1 MTGRADPAET
11 LAEALAYVDNCLDA
25 PARRA
30 FETRLGG
37 DAELRR
43 EVAQWQ
49 AQNREIRCAFGA
61 PARDPLDLGRA
72 SNENGVRRFSE
83 ATRRPETVSRQ
94 FGHAG
99 ALRSPTQPA
108 PDWRRDAPGAILRGA
123 IALLTLSV
131 ALLVA
136 APPEFGPRPPA
147 ALLAAGLAAAHD
159 LAPLPVEFSAD
170 DPVLARR
177 LGPRLTLAPPTPRG
191 LHLLGVRLV
200 PGVQAAAA
208 LYVYQDAGGERATL
222 MVEPL
227 DEIGPAPARR
237 GAIGTLTAIAWTG
250 AGYGFVAA
258 AAQPDDLAALS
269 DAAALE
275 R

>member
-30 FETRLGG
+30 FEARLGG

-61 PARDPLDLGRA
+61 PARDPLDLGSA
-72 SNENGVRRFSE
+72 SNENGVRRSLE
-83 ATRRPETVSRQ
+83 AVRRPEAAVRQ
-94 FGHAG
+94 FGHAR

-108 PDWRRDAPGAILRGA
+108 PDWRRDAPGAILRDA

-131 ALLVA
+131 ALLAA
-136 APPEFGPRPPA
+136 APPGFGPRPPP
-147 ALLAAGLAAAHD
+147 ALLEAGLAAAHD
-159 LAPLPVEFSAD
+159 LGPLPVEFSAD
-170 DPVLARR
+170 DPALARR
-177 LGPRLTLAPPTPRG
+177 LGPRLALAPPAPQG
-191 LHLLGVRLV
+191 LRLLGARLV

-208 LYVYQDAGGERATL
+208 LFVYQDGRGERATL
-222 MVEPL
+222 MIEPL

-237 GAIGTLTAIAWTG
+237 GAIGALSAIAWTG

-258 AAQPDDLAALS
+258 STQPDDIAALS
-269 DAAALE
+269 NATALG